1 MVSRRVYLTYK
12 DDDITKPLIH
22 DMSAKFDV
30 VTNIRSA
37 SVEKGIGLVAVAVEG
52 DEDKVDAALAWI
64 ATKGVTVEPIEKTDA
79 I

>member
-22 DMSAKFDV
+22 EMSTKFDV

-52 DEDKVDAALAWI
+52 DEEKVDAALAWI
-64 ATKGVTVEPIEKTDA
+64 ATNGVTVEPIEKTDA